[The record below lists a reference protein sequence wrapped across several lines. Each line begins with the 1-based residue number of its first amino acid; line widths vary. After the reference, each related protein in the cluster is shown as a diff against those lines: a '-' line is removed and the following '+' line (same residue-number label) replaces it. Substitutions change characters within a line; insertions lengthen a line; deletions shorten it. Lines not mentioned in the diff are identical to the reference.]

1 VKTLDINQIKNKFG
15 RLLSYA
21 HYQCAL
27 SDESI
32 NARIINNR
40 FFDFLEYNR
49 VDNFLKGSLDDICFN
64 ELGGGTKR
72 FDDHLSKEY
81 IYAGESYISVAISLT
96 IPLRKLFMLFPLQKM
111 IELFP
116 TYHEMG
122 NFRLIERVKNELSSL
137 STLKILLERDN
148 IKVLHL
154 SKALYLNRNTLAKF
168 KNNQEEE
175 RKLTYQEILD
185 LSAFFNVDPIFFT
198 SSQCIP
204 YYLSLWDD
212 DLFVALF
219 LTSVKAAITDK
230 YSLFYMDKP
239 LKLNTYMLLTPSS
252 LVFYSKGKPV
262 KQLPEYKF
270 DFLINMTIKYYK
282 DICFQQGK
290 AYC

>member
-1 VKTLDINQIKNKFG
+1 MKTLDISQIKNKFG

-32 NARIINNR
+32 NARVVNNR

-49 VDNFLKGSLDDICFN
+49 VDSFLKTSLDDICFN
-64 ELGGGTKR
+64 ELGGGIKR
-72 FDDHLSKEY
+72 FDDQLSKEY
-81 IYAGESYISVAISLT
+81 IYAGESYITVAISLS

-122 NFRLIERVKNELSSL
+122 NFRLIEKVENELSSIT
-137 STLKILLERDN
+137 TLKVLLERDKISVFN
-148 IKVLHL
+148 L
-154 SKALYLNRNTLAKF
+154 SRALYINRYTLNKI
-168 KNNQEEE
+168 KNNQKEE
-175 RKLTYQEILD
+175 KILTYQETLD

-198 SSQCIP
+198 SSQCVP
-204 YYLSLWDD
+204 YYASLWDD

-219 LTSVKAAITDK
+219 LTSVKLAVTDK
-230 YSLFYMDKP
+230 YPLFYMDKP
-239 LKLNTYMLLTPSS
+239 SKLNSYMLLTPSS
-252 LVFYSKGKPV
+252 LVFYSKGKIA

-270 DFLINMTIKYYK
+270 DFLIDMTIKYYK